1 MFKEMRR
8 KDKQLTHED
17 SIEMLKKAEYG
28 VLSTKCSNGYPYGVL
43 LNYVYYKGNIYFHSA
58 KQGLKLEN
66 IKNDDK
72 VAFCAATDVKLL
84 PETFD
89 TNYSS
94 VVLFGRATEVFG
106 SEKEEALIAL
116 IEKYSKNFM
125 QTANQYVSENAKATS
140 VIKIEIDH
148 LTGKAQQ

>member
-8 KDKQLTHED
+8 KDNQLPLEEG
-17 SIEMLKKAEYG
+17 IAILKKAEYG
-28 VLSTKCSNGYPYGVL
+28 VLSTTCSNGYPYGVI
-43 LNYVYYKGNIYFHSA
+43 LNFVYHKDSVYFHSA
-58 KQGLKLEN
+58 KQGLKLDN
-66 IKNDDK
+66 IEHNDK
-72 VAFCAATDVKLL
+72 VSFCATVDVKLL

-94 VVLFGRATEVFG
+94 VSLFGKATEVFD

-116 IEKYSKNFM
+116 IEKYSKDFM
-125 QTANQYVSENAKATS
+125 ETGLEYISKSANATK
-140 VIKIEIDH
+140 VIKIEVEH